1 MIKLIDKNIF
11 FLFTNIIEMKNNL
24 ANNVS
29 FKLNTLPAEMDI
41 LSVVFVLFLVV
52 LLCNRIPLPEYTQLA
67 FLLAL
72 IILISCYNIE
82 MSIIVVVIAIIYVL
96 IQNNMNRN
104 EERNN

>member
-1 MIKLIDKNIF
+1 
-11 FLFTNIIEMKNNL
+11 MKNNL

-29 FKLNTLPAEMDI
+29 FKLNRLPVEMDVLAI
-41 LSVVFVLFLVV
+41 VFVLFLVL

-72 IILISCYNIE
+72 IVLISCYNIE
-82 MSIIVVVIAIIYVL
+82 ISIVVVVVAIIYVL
-96 IQNNMNRN
+96 LQNNMNRS

>member
-1 MIKLIDKNIF
+1 
-11 FLFTNIIEMKNNL
+11 MKNNL

-29 FKLNTLPAEMDI
+29 FKLNKLPAEMDV
-41 LSVVFVLFLVV
+41 LAVVFVLFLVL

-72 IILISCYNIE
+72 IVLISCYNIE
-82 MSIIVVVIAIIYVL
+82 MSIVVVVVAIIYVL
-96 IQNNMNRN
+96 IQNNMNSRN

>member
-1 MIKLIDKNIF
+1 
-11 FLFTNIIEMKNNL
+11 MKNNL

-29 FKLNTLPAEMDI
+29 FKLNKLPVEMDV
-41 LSVVFVLFLVV
+41 LSIVFVLFLVV

-72 IILISCYNIE
+72 IVLISCYNIE
-82 MSIIVVVIAIIYVL
+82 ISIVVVVVAIIYVL
-96 IQNNMNRN
+96 VQNNMNRN

>member
-1 MIKLIDKNIF
+1 
-11 FLFTNIIEMKNNL
+11 MKNNL

-29 FKLNTLPAEMDI
+29 FKLNTLPVEMDV
-41 LSVVFVLFLVV
+41 LAVVFVLFLVV

-82 MSIIVVVIAIIYVL
+82 ISIVVVVVAIIYVL
-96 IQNNMNRN
+96 LQNNMNRS

>member
-1 MIKLIDKNIF
+1 
-11 FLFTNIIEMKNNL
+11 MKNNL

-29 FKLNTLPAEMDI
+29 FKLNTLPVEMDV
-41 LSVVFVLFLVV
+41 LAVVFVLFLVV

-82 MSIIVVVIAIIYVL
+82 IGIIVVVIAIVYVL
-96 IQNNMNRN
+96 VQNNMKNNKN
-104 EERNN
+104 ENN

>member
-1 MIKLIDKNIF
+1 
-11 FLFTNIIEMKNNL
+11 MKNNL